1 MFLKKAQFTSLSLS
15 SFFLSE
21 DLYKLKAYMRNMT
34 EFEKGFRK
42 MLNFLYNLELNYNI
56 THVNQKSFNIWSET
70 VWSHICLLSP
80 NIEFS

>member
-1 MFLKKAQFTSLSLS
+1 
-15 SFFLSE
+15 
-21 DLYKLKAYMRNMT
+21 MRNMI

-42 MLNFLYNLELNYNI
+42 MLNFLYNLVLNY

-80 NIEFS
+80 GIEFS

>member
-1 MFLKKAQFTSLSLS
+1 MLFVSQKSAVHEYLFFK
-15 SFFLSE
+15 FFLFE
-21 DLYKLKAYMRNMT
+21 GLYKLKAYMRNMI

-42 MLNFLYNLELNYNI
+42 MLNFLYNLVLNY

-80 NIEFS
+80 GIEFS